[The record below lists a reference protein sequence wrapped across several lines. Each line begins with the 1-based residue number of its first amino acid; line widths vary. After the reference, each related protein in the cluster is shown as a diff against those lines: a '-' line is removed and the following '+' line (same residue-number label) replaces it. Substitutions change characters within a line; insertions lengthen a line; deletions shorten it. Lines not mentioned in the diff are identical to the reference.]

1 MNNDFH
7 ERMGIKREEFPV
19 QINSMNDPLRVDLW
33 NVYYLFFCER
43 LTNSDRYSDHLK
55 LIHFRIWIH
64 FLKEEV
70 DNYPKYNIKSY
81 INKIKEFIKS
91 EEWYKIYQLFEYTL
105 SQIEDDDFH
114 DLEIDSFEDS
124 INSKLKENNSGYT
137 LIQNIFLPI
146 TNETEIQEVETVFEN
161 SKLYMLNG
169 LKSHLHSAI
178 SNLSNKEKPDYRNSI
193 KESISMV
200 EIVARIIE
208 PKENT
213 LGKALNKLSKNQHIN
228 GTFKSAVEKL
238 YAYTNGKNGIRHAM
252 MKDESINIEDARYF
266 LIACSAF
273 SNYLI
278 EKAKKQSILK

>member
-1 MNNDFH
+1 MSNDFY
-7 ERMGIKREEFPV
+7 ERMGIEKEEFPV
-19 QINSMNDPLRVDLW
+19 QIKSMNNSLRIDLW

-43 LTNSDRYSDHLK
+43 LTNSDRYSGHLK
-55 LIHFRIWIH
+55 QIHFRVWIH
-64 FLKEEV
+64 FLKREV
-70 DNYPKYNIKSY
+70 DSYPEYNLKSY
-81 INKIKEFIKS
+81 INIIKDFIKN
-91 EEWYKIYQLFEYTL
+91 EEWYIVYKLFEFTL
-105 SQIEDDDFH
+105 SQIDDDDYQ
-114 DLEIDSFEDS
+114 DLEIESFDTF
-124 INSKLKENNSGYT
+124 INSKLKENNAGYT
-137 LIQNIFLPI
+137 LIQNIFVPI
-146 TNETEIQEVETVFEN
+146 TNETEIQEVEKVFEN
-161 SKLYMLNG
+161 SNLYMLNG

-228 GTFKSAVEKL
+228 STFKSAVEKL

-252 MKDESINIEDARYF
+252 MEDESINIEDARYF

-278 EKAKKQSILK
+278 EKAKKQSILN